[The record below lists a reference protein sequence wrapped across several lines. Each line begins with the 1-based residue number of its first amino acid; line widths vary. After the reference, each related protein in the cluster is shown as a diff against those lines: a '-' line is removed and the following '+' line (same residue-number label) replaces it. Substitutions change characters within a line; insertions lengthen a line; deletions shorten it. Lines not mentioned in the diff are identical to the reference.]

1 MKKYLQTVL
10 GCLCLISAGS
20 VTTVSA
26 CAEKEMELTTHSET
40 SRSNNDCFREAGGRD
55 GMAVSQNGTGGM
67 IRR

>member
-26 CAEKEMELTTHSET
+26 CAEKEMELTTHSEP
-40 SRSNNDCFREAGGRD
+40 AGAT
-55 GMAVSQNGTGGM
+55 MTVSEKQGEMEWQSPRKGLEE
-67 IRR
+67 

>member
-26 CAEKEMELTTHSET
+26 CAEKEMELTTHSEP
-40 SRSNNDCFREAGGRD
+40 AGAT
-55 GMAVSQNGTGGM
+55 MTVSEKQGEMERQSPRTGLTE
-67 IRR
+67 

>member
-26 CAEKEMELTTHSET
+26 CAEKEMELTTHSEP
-40 SRSNNDCFREAGGRD
+40 AGAT
-55 GMAVSQNGTGGM
+55 MTVSEKQGEMEWQSPRTELEE
-67 IRR
+67 